1 MNRYGK
7 RCVLYPRVSTEMQVD
22 GYSLEGQKNMLT
34 RFADREEMIVVDT
47 YEDAGKS
54 GKSIEGRPAFQ
65 KMLRDI
71 EDGLDIDYILV
82 YKLSRFGRNAADI
95 LNSLELVQSY
105 GVNLICIE
113 EGIDSS
119 QTSGKLLISVLSAV
133 AEIERENIIEQTM
146 NGRREKAR
154 QGGWNGGFAPYGYTL
169 EDNKLMIEETEAVA
183 IRKIFELYT
192 SSEIGLGGIA
202 NQLNLQGI
210 RKIPRQNGT
219 LEDWTGHFIKLI
231 LDNPVYC
238 GKIAYGRRTKEKVK
252 GTKNDYQM
260 KRNDD
265 YILTEGQHKGIVSEE
280 VWEKAHAKRLRT
292 GVKQPSK
299 IGRDRVH
306 LLSGLL
312 KCPVCGSP
320 MYTNKHAWTNKD
332 GTYKEIYYYVCS
344 RNRMVRGKH
353 CEYKAML
360 KKTDIEPMVIEA
372 IREIVRNEEY
382 AQAIKKRIGVQID
395 TKAVD
400 KELEGY
406 QAKLKEVD
414 LNKTRL
420 EREIDSLPADAKYR
434 ERKLHDMTLRLDSL
448 YDVIVELE
456 EKIEDARLRR
466 DAIKQQAITLEN
478 IYKIMVNFDCV
489 YNIINDEEKRNVV
502 TALIK
507 EIEIYRNDESEYP
520 LKRIGLNFPV
530 FKDGGEVTE
539 LLWDKGNTVESVRVL
554 QRELNRIGD
563 NYPAIPR
570 IPQISVYYDLPTENA
585 VRAFQK
591 IFNLTPDGVVGKAT
605 WYKIK
610 LIYSG
615 IKQLNELMSEGIT
628 PEEAERFYPPELKE
642 GDSGTAV
649 EQMQNLLTII
659 AYFDNSIPLP
669 AMNGVFDARTKN
681 SLMAFQTQYG
691 LEPTGVLNRQSA
703 NMLLSVYRDTR
714 AMATENGKSVSR
726 LIYPGRA
733 ILRGRTGADVEDLQS
748 LINRAAA
755 QNAFIP
761 QVAED
766 GIFGEATENAVKA
779 VQAHE
784 GLDVNGIVGPL
795 TWQALLRLSGLS
807 P

>member
-1 MNRYGK
+1 M
-7 RCVLYPRVSTEMQVD
+7 
-22 GYSLEGQKNMLT
+22 
-34 RFADREEMIVVDT
+34 A
-47 YEDAGKS
+47 
-54 GKSIEGRPAFQ
+54 
-65 KMLRDI
+65 
-71 EDGLDIDYILV
+71 
-82 YKLSRFGRNAADI
+82 
-95 LNSLELVQSY
+95 
-105 GVNLICIE
+105 
-113 EGIDSS
+113 
-119 QTSGKLLISVLSAV
+119 
-133 AEIERENIIEQTM
+133 
-146 NGRREKAR
+146 
-154 QGGWNGGFAPYGYTL
+154 
-169 EDNKLMIEETEAVA
+169 
-183 IRKIFELYT
+183 
-192 SSEIGLGGIA
+192 
-202 NQLNLQGI
+202 
-210 RKIPRQNGT
+210 
-219 LEDWTGHFIKLI
+219 
-231 LDNPVYC
+231 
-238 GKIAYGRRTKEKVK
+238 
-252 GTKNDYQM
+252 
-260 KRNDD
+260 
-265 YILTEGQHKGIVSEE
+265 
-280 VWEKAHAKRLRT
+280 
-292 GVKQPSK
+292 
-299 IGRDRVH
+299 
-306 LLSGLL
+306 
-312 KCPVCGSP
+312 
-320 MYTNKHAWTNKD
+320 
-332 GTYKEIYYYVCS
+332 
-344 RNRMVRGKH
+344 
-353 CEYKAML
+353 
-360 KKTDIEPMVIEA
+360 
-372 IREIVRNEEY
+372 
-382 AQAIKKRIGVQID
+382 
-395 TKAVD
+395 
-400 KELEGY
+400 
-406 QAKLKEVD
+406 
-414 LNKTRL
+414 
-420 EREIDSLPADAKYR
+420 
-434 ERKLHDMTLRLDSL
+434 LRLGS
-448 YDVIVELE
+448 I
-456 EKIEDARLRR
+456 
-466 DAIKQQAITLEN
+466 
-478 IYKIMVNFDCV
+478 
-489 YNIINDEEKRNVV
+489 
-502 TALIK
+502 
-507 EIEIYRNDESEYP
+507 
-520 LKRIGLNFPV
+520 
-530 FKDGGEVTE
+530 
-539 LLWDKGNTVESVRVL
+539 VESVRVL

-642 GDSGTAV
+642 GDSGKAV